1 MTANAGAGSATGQ
14 PSVRHLDI
22 GAGDADVRLDRWLR
36 RELPDVPYG
45 QLAKWLRTGQIRVDG
60 RRAKPGQRL
69 SAGQTVRLP
78 PHTAPAAA
86 PSAPAAP
93 IVDAA
98 DAADLQA
105 SVLFRDEAL
114 IAVNKPSGLAVQ
126 GGSKTTRH
134 LDGMLDALRFDAA
147 EKPRLVHRLDK
158 DTSGVLLLA
167 RDAATAR
174 QMTGQFRHRDVVKI
188 YWALVAGVP
197 APSEGFIDLPLLK
210 TPGQGGEK
218 MRPAKEGGQSA
229 TTRYAVVDHAGQ
241 RTAWLAL
248 NPLTGRTHQ
257 LRVHCVALGTP
268 IVGDGKYGGKDAFIA
283 GLANKLH
290 LHARSLTFPH
300 PVTGERLEITAP
312 LSGHCAESWAK
323 LGFAPDRG
331 DFPVF

>member
-1 MTANAGAGSATGQ
+1 MTVDGGTER

-22 GAGDADVRLDRWLR
+22 SADDGAVRLDRWLR
-36 RELPDVPYG
+36 RQLPDVSYG

-69 SAGQTVRLP
+69 VEGQTVRLP
-78 PHTAPAAA
+78 PITAAQTAPAAA
-86 PSAPAAP
+86 TKPAAP
-93 IVDAA
+93 IDAS

-105 SVLFRDEAL
+105 SVLFRDDVL

-126 GGSKTTRH
+126 GGSKTNRH
-134 LDGMLDALRFDAA
+134 LDGMLDALRFGAA

-167 RDAATAR
+167 RDAVTAR
-174 QMTGQFRHRDVVKI
+174 QMTTQFRNREVGKV
-188 YWALVAGVP
+188 YWALVAGIP
-197 APSEGFIDLPLLK
+197 APGEGRVDLPLLK

-229 TTRYAVVDHAGQ
+229 VTQYSIVDRAGQ
-241 RTAWLAL
+241 KIAWLSL

-257 LRVHCVALGTP
+257 LRAHCAALGTP
-268 IVGDGKYGGKDAFIA
+268 IVGDGKYGGKAAFIA

-290 LHARSLTFPH
+290 LHARSVTFPH
-300 PVTGERLEITAP
+300 PKTGERMEITAP
-312 LSGHCAESWAK
+312 LSGHCAESWVK
-323 LGFAPDRG
+323 LGFAPD
-331 DFPVF
+331 

>member
-1 MTANAGAGSATGQ
+1 MTGNAGTDAGTKQ
-14 PSVRHLDI
+14 PAVRHLDI
-22 GAGDADVRLDRWLR
+22 GAGDAAVRLDRWLR
-36 RELPDVPYG
+36 RQLPDVPYG

-69 SAGQTVRLP
+69 VAGQTVRLP
-78 PHTAPAAA
+78 PHFAPAAA
-86 PSAPAAP
+86 PGAPAAP
-93 IVDAA
+93 VVDAA

-105 SVLFRDEAL
+105 SVLFRDEVL

-126 GGSKTTRH
+126 GGSKTKRH

-147 EKPRLVHRLDK
+147 ERPRLVHRLDK

-167 RDAATAR
+167 RDGATAR
-174 QMTGQFRHRDVVKI
+174 QLTAQFRHRDMVKV

-197 APSEGFIDLPLLK
+197 APRAGLIDLPLLK

-218 MRPAKEGGQSA
+218 MRPAREGGQSA
-229 TTRYAVVDHAGQ
+229 STRYAVVDHAGQ
-241 RTAWLAL
+241 RAAWLAL

-268 IVGDGKYGGKDAFIA
+268 IVGDGKYGGKAAFIA

-290 LHARSLTFPH
+290 LHARSLAFPH
-300 PVTGERLEITAP
+300 PVTGKRVEITAP
-312 LSGHCAESWAK
+312 LGGHCAASWAK
-323 LGFAPDRG
+323 LGFSLEKG
-331 DFPVF
+331 NYQVF

>member
-1 MTANAGAGSATGQ
+1 MTVDAEADK

-22 GAGDADVRLDRWLR
+22 GADDEAVRLDRWLR
-36 RELPDVPYG
+36 RQLPDVPYG

-69 SAGQTVRLP
+69 EEGQTVRLP
-78 PHTAPAAA
+78 PITAAQAAPPAPA
-86 PSAPAAP
+86 SASPVST
-93 IVDAA
+93 IDAS

-105 SVLFRDEAL
+105 RVLFRDDFL
-114 IAVNKPSGLAVQ
+114 IALNKPSGLAVQ

-134 LDGMLDALRFDAA
+134 LDGMLDALRFGAS

-167 RDAATAR
+167 RDAVTAR
-174 QMTGQFRHRDVVKI
+174 QMTTQFRDREVGKI
-188 YWALVAGVP
+188 YWALVAGIP
-197 APSEGFIDLPLLK
+197 APAEGRVDLPLLK

-229 TTRYAVVDHAGQ
+229 VTQYSIVDRAGQ
-241 RTAWLAL
+241 KIAWLSL

-257 LRVHCVALGTP
+257 LRAHCAALGTP
-268 IVGDGKYGGKDAFIA
+268 IVGDGKYGGKAAFIA

-290 LHARSLTFPH
+290 LHARSVTFPH
-300 PVTGERLEITAP
+300 PKTGERMEITAP
-312 LSGHCAESWAK
+312 LSGHCAESWVK
-323 LGFAPDRG
+323 LGFAPD
-331 DFPVF
+331 